1 MRPEE
6 PPPAEGL
13 RELRFEALGATCH
26 LLGVGVDARRLWRG
40 RAWVEAMHRR
50 LSRFLPGS
58 ELSRLNASAG
68 DWARVSTDLEALLR
82 AALDAWRSSGGLVN
96 AAVLEGV
103 LATGYTRPLRL
114 GPTAPGAAGPVAP
127 LPDVLEV
134 RRGRARLRS
143 GAGVDLGGLAK
154 GWMAD
159 RLAPWL
165 GSNSLANLGGDLVA
179 RGSGPAGDGWPVA
192 VGGVTLLLRDQGAAT
207 SSTRRRRW
215 RRDGRLLHH
224 LIDPRTG
231 QPAWSGLSEVSVV
244 APSALEAE
252 VCAKTALLLGP
263 AAAPAYL
270 AAAAQ
275 GWWLA

>member
-6 PPPAEGL
+6 PPPPE
-13 RELRFEALGATCH
+13 ELLELHFEALGTTCH
-26 LLGVGVDARRLWRG
+26 LLGVGMAASRLRRG
-40 RAWVEAMHRR
+40 RAWVEAMHGR

-68 DWARVSTDLEALLR
+68 GWARVSPELEALLR
-82 AALDAWRSSGGLVN
+82 AALDAWRRSGGLVN

-103 LATGYTRPLRL
+103 LATGYTQPLRL
-114 GPTAPGAAGPVAP
+114 GPTAAGPAAPAPP

-159 RLAPWL
+159 RLAL
-165 GSNSLANLGGDLVA
+165 GVGGNSLANLGGDLVA
-179 RGSGPAGDGWPVA
+179 RGPGPAGDGWPVA

-244 APSALEAE
+244 ACSALEAE

-263 AAAPAYL
+263 AGAPAYL

-275 GWWLA
+275 AWWLA

>member
-1 MRPEE
+1 MRPDL
-6 PPPAEGL
+6 G
-13 RELRFEALGATCH
+13 ELRFAALGTTCH
-26 LLGVGVDARRLWRG
+26 LLAVGVDARRLRRG

-68 DWARVSTDLEALLR
+68 GWARASPELEALLR

-114 GPTAPGAAGPVAP
+114 GPTAPGPAAPAPP

-159 RLAPWL
+159 RLASCL
-165 GSNSLANLGGDLVA
+165 GSNSLANLGGDLFA
-179 RGSGPAGDGWPVA
+179 RGPGPAGDGWPVA
-192 VGGVTLLLRDQGAAT
+192 VGGITLLLRDQGTAT
-207 SSTRRRRW
+207 SSTRWRRW
-215 RRDGRLLHH
+215 RRDRRLLHH
-224 LIDPRTG
+224 LIDPGTG
-231 QPAWSGLSEVSVV
+231 EPARSGLSEVSVV
-244 APSALEAE
+244 ARSVLEAE
-252 VCAKTALLLGP
+252 VCAKAALLLGP
-263 AAAPAYL
+263 AGAPAYL
-270 AAAAQ
+270 AATAQ